1 MAELNPNHPVT
12 QLTHDNWHKI
22 VGVLMLKFGVA
33 DVEIL
38 SEDVLRLGH
47 NDKCVV
53 ADCRNGRFVIRV
65 MSMAEGEK
73 LARKEGGLPV

>member
-12 QLTHDNWHKI
+12 QMTHDNWHKI
-22 VGVLMLKFGVA
+22 VGVIMLKFDVT

-38 SEDVLRLGH
+38 AEDVARIGD
-47 NDKCVV
+47 NDKAVV
-53 ADCRNGRFVIRV
+53 ADCRGGKFVIRV
-65 MSMAEGEK
+65 MNQKQAAA

>member
-1 MAELNPNHPVT
+1 MELNPNHPIT

-22 VGVLMLKFGVA
+22 VGVLMLKFGYT

-38 SEDVLRLGH
+38 SEDVRRLG
-47 NDKCVV
+47 DMEKCVV
-53 ADCRNGRFVIRV
+53 ADCRGGRFVIRV
-65 MSMAEGEK
+65 MDIKEGEK

>member
-1 MAELNPNHPVT
+1 MPEFNPNHPVT
-12 QLTHDNWHKI
+12 QMTRDNWHKI
-22 VGVLMLKFGVA
+22 VGVIMLKLGVA
-33 DVEIL
+33 NVEIL
-38 SEDVLRLGH
+38 PEDVMLLGD

-53 ADCRNGRFVIRV
+53 ADCRGGRFIVRV